1 MAPVQRTLKGRLRIT
16 RLFDIYGRL
25 LTDRQQR
32 LLRLYF
38 HDDLSL
44 GAERFA
50 VSRQAVYDALRRST
64 EELERL
70 EAVLHLVVASEAED
84 RRYRVLAERVAA
96 LEAAVDRLAARL
108 GPEAVGDLAEE
119 IAALRRAA
127 R

>member
-1 MAPVQRTLKGRLRIT
+1 MNRTLAGRLRIT
-16 RLFDIYGRL
+16 RLFDVYGRL

-44 GAERFA
+44 SEIAERFA
-50 VSRQAVYDALRRST
+50 VTRQAVYDALRRST

-70 EAVLHLVVASEAED
+70 EDALRLVVAAEAED

-96 LEAAVDRLAARL
+96 LEAAVTRLAAHL
-108 GPEAVGDLAEE
+108 GPEAVGELTDEV
-119 IAALRRAA
+119 AALRRAA